1 MAISPTLSSTLFNEL
16 VKLEKT
22 KKLQIGTGDVEL
34 LLDKPIILGSG
45 KGKAELY
52 DKAIPSFMKKYGKKW
67 NAKVYDDNIKQGPT
81 VEMDSISTEKRKFGF
96 DIPVTILEIT
106 PEMRKSV
113 QQDGQ
118 ALFSIFGLGGVGASV
133 VSDSI
138 KNNNIS
144 QTTN

>member
-1 MAISPTLSSTLFNEL
+1 MKKEIGPKKFNEL

-67 NAKVYDDNIKQGPT
+67 NAKVYDDVIDEIDFNYEAQTQDEIG
-81 VEMDSISTEKRKFGF
+81 
-96 DIPVTILEIT
+96 IPVTIIKLT
-106 PEMRKSV
+106 PEMKKAV